1 MAILK
6 GSSASTKGAG
16 RRSTIKG
23 SQRRGIGL
31 HLSLITG
38 LLLSVF
44 PFYWAVIMSTHSS
57 TEIFSYPPKL
67 LPGSH
72 FLENVRNLF
81 DNVDFF
87 GSMFNS
93 LLVACSVTVLV
104 LFFDSLAAFVFA
116 KFQFPGRR
124 VLFALMMVIFMVP
137 AQLQAIPQFVIMAKL
152 GWIGSMTALI
162 VPAAANAF
170 GIFWMRQYMKSAI
183 HDELIDASKLDGA
196 SFLRQYWHVALPV
209 VRPGLAFLGIFT
221 FMGQWNDYAWPLIA
235 LTNPDNVTL
244 QVALSQLNGVH
255 GTTDYG
261 MVMTGALL
269 ALIPLLIVFAIG
281 AKQIIADLGKGP
293 SADDGPAARAP
304 PLGVT

>member
-1 MAILK
+1 MATIPGTRRPRAVK
-6 GSSASTKGAG
+6 GT
-16 RRSTIKG
+16 RS
-23 SQRRGIGL
+23 RGIAL
-31 HLSLITG
+31 HSVLIVG
-38 LLLSVF
+38 LLLSAF
-44 PFYWAVIMSTHSS
+44 PFYWAVIMSTHTTSD
-57 TEIFSYPPKL
+57 IFSYPPKL

-72 FLENVRNLF
+72 FLENARHLF
-81 DNVDFF
+81 DNIDFF

-93 LLVACSVTVLV
+93 LLVAGSVTFLV

-116 KFQFPGRR
+116 KFDFPGKN
-124 VLFALMMVIFMVP
+124 VLFALLMAIFMVP
-137 AQLQAIPQFVIMAKL
+137 AQLAAIPQFVIMAKL
-152 GWIGSMTALI
+152 GWIGTMTSLI

-170 GIFWMRQYMKSAI
+170 GIFWMRQYMKGAI
-183 HDELIDASKLDGA
+183 HDELLDASRIDGA

-244 QVALSQLNGVH
+244 QVALSQLNGTH

-269 ALIPLLIVFAIG
+269 ALVPLLIVFAVG
-281 AKQIIADLGKGP
+281 ARQIIGDLAKG
-293 SADDGPAARAP
+293 AIR
-304 PLGVT
+304 

>member
-1 MAILK
+1 MASIQ
-6 GSSASTKGAG
+6 GTRRTKRIDGT
-16 RRSTIKG
+16 R
-23 SQRRGIGL
+23 RRGIALHAGL
-31 HLSLITG
+31 VVG
-38 LLLSVF
+38 VLLSAF
-44 PFYWAVIMSTHSS
+44 PFYWAVIMSTHTSS
-57 TEIFSYPPKL
+57 EIFSYPPKL
-67 LPGSH
+67 LPGTH
-72 FLENVRNLF
+72 FPENVRSLF
-81 DNVDFF
+81 DNIDFF

-93 LLVACSVTVLV
+93 LLVAGSVTFLV

-116 KFQFPGRR
+116 KFEFPGKRLLF
-124 VLFALMMVIFMVP
+124 VLLMFIFMVP

-170 GIFWMRQYMKSAI
+170 GIFWMRQYMKGAI
-183 HDELIDASKLDGA
+183 HDELLDASRIDGA
-196 SFLRQYWHVALPV
+196 HFLRQYWHVALPV

-244 QVALSQLNGVH
+244 QVALSQLNGTH

-269 ALIPLLIVFAIG
+269 ALVPLLIVFAIG
-281 AKQIIADLGKGP
+281 ARQMIGDLAKG
-293 SADDGPAARAP
+293 AIK
-304 PLGVT
+304 

>member
-1 MAILK
+1 MATTTQTEPAPTEPPRTEPLRAKRIR
-6 GSSASTKGAG
+6 GTG
-16 RRSTIKG
+16 
-23 SQRRGIGL
+23 RRGIAL
-31 HLSLITG
+31 HVSLILG
-38 LLLSVF
+38 VLLSAF
-44 PFYWAVIMSTHSS
+44 PFYWAVVMSTHTS

-72 FLENVRNLF
+72 FDDNLSKLF
-81 DNVDFF
+81 DSVDFF

-93 LLVACSVTVLV
+93 LLVAVSVTFLV

-116 KFQFPGRR
+116 KFSFPGRR
-124 VLFALMMVIFMVP
+124 VLFAMMMAIFMVP
-137 AQLQAIPQFVIMAKL
+137 AQLAAIPQFVIMAKL
-152 GWIGSMTALI
+152 GWIGSMTSLI

-183 HDELIDASKLDGA
+183 HDELLDASKIDGA

-235 LTNPDNVTL
+235 LTDPDNVTL

-261 MVMTGALL
+261 MVMTGAVL
-269 ALIPLLIVFAIG
+269 ALIPLLVVFAIG
-281 AKQIIADLGKGP
+281 AKQIIADLGKG
-293 SADDGPAARAP
+293 AIR
-304 PLGVT
+304 

>member
-1 MAILK
+1 M
-6 GSSASTKGAG
+6 ASTQET
-16 RRSTIKG
+16 RRAKRIDG
-23 SQRRGIGL
+23 SRRRGTGL
-31 HLSLITG
+31 HAALVVG
-38 LLLSVF
+38 VLLSAF
-44 PFYWAVIMSTHSS
+44 PFYWAVIMSTHTSS
-57 TEIFSYPPKL
+57 EIFSYPPKL
-67 LPGSH
+67 LPGTH
-72 FLENVRNLF
+72 FLENVRSLF
-81 DNVDFF
+81 DNIDFF

-93 LLVACSVTVLV
+93 LLVAGSVTFLV

-116 KFQFPGRR
+116 KFEFPGKRLLF
-124 VLFALMMVIFMVP
+124 VLLMFIFMVP

-170 GIFWMRQYMKSAI
+170 GIFWMRQYMKGAI
-183 HDELIDASKLDGA
+183 HDELLDASRIDGA
-196 SFLRQYWHVALPV
+196 NFLRQYWHVALPV

-244 QVALSQLNGVH
+244 QVALSQLNGTH

-269 ALIPLLIVFAIG
+269 ALVPLLIVFAIG
-281 AKQIIADLGKGP
+281 ARQMIGDLAKG
-293 SADDGPAARAP
+293 AIK
-304 PLGVT
+304 

>member
-1 MAILK
+1 MASLK
-6 GSSASTKGAG
+6 GS
-16 RRSTIKG
+16 R
-23 SQRRGIGL
+23 RRGIGL
-31 HLSLITG
+31 HLVLIAG
-38 LLLSVF
+38 LLLSVL

-72 FLENVRNLF
+72 FLQNARHLF

-116 KFQFPGRR
+116 KFDFPGRR
-124 VLFALMMVIFMVP
+124 VLFALMMAIFMVP

-196 SFLRQYWHVALPV
+196 GFLRQYWHVALPV

-269 ALIPLLIVFAIG
+269 ALVPLLIVFAIG
-281 AKQIIADLGKGP
+281 ARQIIADLGKG
-293 SADDGPAARAP
+293 AIR
-304 PLGVT
+304 

>member
-6 GSSASTKGAG
+6 GSPASTKRAG
-16 RRSTIKG
+16 RRSSIKG
-23 SQRRGIGL
+23 TQRRGIAL
-31 HLSLITG
+31 HLVLIIG

-72 FLENVRNLF
+72 FFGNVRHLF

-116 KFQFPGRR
+116 KFEFPGRR
-124 VLFALMMVIFMVP
+124 VLFALMMAIFMVP

-196 SFLRQYWHVALPV
+196 GFLRQYWHVALPV

-235 LTNPDNVTL
+235 LTNPNNVTL

-281 AKQIIADLGKGP
+281 AKQIIGDLGKG
-293 SADDGPAARAP
+293 AIR
-304 PLGVT
+304 

>member
-1 MAILK
+1 MASLK
-6 GSSASTKGAG
+6 GS
-16 RRSTIKG
+16 R
-23 SQRRGIGL
+23 QRGIAL
-31 HLSLITG
+31 HLVLIAG

-72 FLENVRNLF
+72 FAENLRNLF
-81 DNVDFF
+81 DNIDFF
-87 GSMFNS
+87 GSMANS
-93 LLVACSVTVLV
+93 LLVAGSVTVLV

-124 VLFALMMVIFMVP
+124 VLFALMMAIFMVP
-137 AQLQAIPQFVIMAKL
+137 AQMAAIPQFVIMANI

-170 GIFWMRQYMKSAI
+170 GIFWMRQYMKGAI
-183 HDELIDASKLDGA
+183 HDELLDASRIDGA

-244 QVALSQLNGVH
+244 QVALSQLNGTH

-269 ALIPLLIVFAIG
+269 ALVPLLIVFAVG
-281 AKQIIADLGKGP
+281 AKQIIADLGKG
-293 SADDGPAARAP
+293 AIR
-304 PLGVT
+304 

>member
-1 MAILK
+1 MASIQ
-6 GSSASTKGAG
+6 GT
-16 RRSTIKG
+16 RRPKAIRGTRS
-23 SQRRGIGL
+23 RGIAL
-31 HLSLITG
+31 HAVLVLG
-38 LLLSVF
+38 LLLSAF

-57 TEIFSYPPKL
+57 SEIFSYPPKL

-72 FLENVRNLF
+72 FLENARSLF
-81 DNVDFF
+81 DSIDFF

-93 LLVACSVTVLV
+93 LLVAGTVTFLV

-116 KFQFPGRR
+116 KFEFPGRGL
-124 VLFALMMVIFMVP
+124 LFALLMVIFMVP
-137 AQLQAIPQFVIMAKL
+137 AQLSAIPQFVIMAKL
-152 GWIGSMTALI
+152 GWIGSMTSLI

-183 HDELIDASKLDGA
+183 HDELLDASRIDGA
-196 SFLRQYWHVALPV
+196 NFLRQYWHVALPV

-244 QVALSQLNGVH
+244 QVALSQLNGTH

-269 ALIPLLIVFAIG
+269 ALVPLLIVFAIG
-281 AKQIIADLGKGP
+281 ARQIIGDLAKG
-293 SADDGPAARAP
+293 AIK
-304 PLGVT
+304 

>member
-6 GSSASTKGAG
+6 GSSASMKGAG
-16 RRSTIKG
+16 RTSTIKG
-23 SQRRGIGL
+23 SRRRGIAL
-31 HLSLITG
+31 HLSLIIG

-196 SFLRQYWHVALPV
+196 GFLRQYWHVALPV

-235 LTNPDNVTL
+235 LTNPNNVTL

-281 AKQIIADLGKGP
+281 AKQIIADLGKG
-293 SADDGPAARAP
+293 AIR
-304 PLGVT
+304 

>member
-1 MAILK
+1 MASPK
-6 GSSASTKGAG
+6 GS
-16 RRSTIKG
+16 R
-23 SQRRGIGL
+23 QRGTAL
-31 HLSLITG
+31 HLVLIAG

-72 FLENVRNLF
+72 FAENVRNLF
-81 DNVDFF
+81 DNIDFF
-87 GSMFNS
+87 GSMANS
-93 LLVACSVTVLV
+93 LLVAGSVTILV

-116 KFQFPGRR
+116 KFEFPGRR
-124 VLFALMMVIFMVP
+124 TLFALMMAIFMVP
-137 AQLQAIPQFVIMAKL
+137 AQMAAIPQFVIMANI

-170 GIFWMRQYMKSAI
+170 GIFWMRQYMKAAI
-183 HDELIDASKLDGA
+183 HNELLDASRIDGA
-196 SFLRQYWHVALPV
+196 GFLRQYWHVALPV

-244 QVALSQLNGVH
+244 QVALSQLNGTH

-269 ALIPLLIVFAIG
+269 ALVPLLIVFAVG
-281 AKQIIADLGKGP
+281 ARQIIADLGKG
-293 SADDGPAARAP
+293 AIR
-304 PLGVT
+304 

>member
-1 MAILK
+1 MA
-6 GSSASTKGAG
+6 S
-16 RRSTIKG
+16 IKG
-23 SQRRGIGL
+23 SRQRGIAL
-31 HLSLITG
+31 HLVLVIG

-72 FLENVRNLF
+72 FLENVRHLF

-87 GSMFNS
+87 GSMVNS
-93 LLVACSVTVLV
+93 LLVAGSVTVLV
-104 LFFDSLAAFVFA
+104 LFLDSLAAFVFA
-116 KFQFPGRR
+116 KFHFPGRR
-124 VLFALMMVIFMVP
+124 VLFALMMAIFMVP

-152 GWIGSMTALI
+152 GWIGSMTALV

-183 HDELIDASKLDGA
+183 HDELLDASKLDGA
-196 SFLRQYWHVALPV
+196 GFLRQYWHVALPV

-221 FMGQWNDYAWPLIA
+221 FMAQWNDYAWPLIA

-269 ALIPLLIVFAIG
+269 ALVPLLIVFGIG
-281 AKQIIADLGKGP
+281 AKQIIADLGKG
-293 SADDGPAARAP
+293 AIR
-304 PLGVT
+304 

>member
-1 MAILK
+1 MASLK
-6 GSSASTKGAG
+6 GS
-16 RRSTIKG
+16 R
-23 SQRRGIGL
+23 RRGAGL
-31 HLSLITG
+31 HLVLIAG
-38 LLLSVF
+38 LLLSVL

-72 FLENVRNLF
+72 FLENAHHLF

-87 GSMFNS
+87 GSMANS
-93 LLVACSVTVLV
+93 LLVAGSVTVLV

-116 KFQFPGRR
+116 KFRFPGRR
-124 VLFALMMVIFMVP
+124 VLFALMMAIFMVP

-183 HDELIDASKLDGA
+183 HDELLDASKLDGA
-196 SFLRQYWHVALPV
+196 GFLRQYWHVALPV

-269 ALIPLLIVFAIG
+269 ALVPLLIVFAIG
-281 AKQIIADLGKGP
+281 ARQIIADLGKG
-293 SADDGPAARAP
+293 AIR
-304 PLGVT
+304 

>member
-1 MAILK
+1 MA
-6 GSSASTKGAG
+6 S
-16 RRSTIKG
+16 IKG
-23 SQRRGIGL
+23 SRQRGIAL
-31 HLSLITG
+31 HLVLIIG

-67 LPGSH
+67 LPGPH
-72 FLENVRNLF
+72 FVENIRHLF

-93 LLVACSVTVLV
+93 LLVATSVTVLV

-124 VLFALMMVIFMVP
+124 TLFALMMAIFMVP
-137 AQLQAIPQFVIMAKL
+137 AQLQAIPQFVIMAHL

-183 HDELIDASKLDGA
+183 HDELLDASKLDGA
-196 SFLRQYWHVALPV
+196 GFLRQYWHVALPV

-269 ALIPLLIVFAIG
+269 ALVPLLVVFAIG
-281 AKQIIADLGKGP
+281 AKQIIADLGKG
-293 SADDGPAARAP
+293 AIR
-304 PLGVT
+304 

>member
-1 MAILK
+1 MA
-6 GSSASTKGAG
+6 S
-16 RRSTIKG
+16 IKG
-23 SQRRGIGL
+23 SRQRGIAL
-31 HLSLITG
+31 HLVLVIG

-72 FLENVRNLF
+72 FLENVRHLF

-87 GSMFNS
+87 GSMVNS
-93 LLVACSVTVLV
+93 LLVAGSVTVLV
-104 LFFDSLAAFVFA
+104 LFLDSLAAFVFA
-116 KFQFPGRR
+116 KFHFPGRR
-124 VLFALMMVIFMVP
+124 VLFALMMAIFMVP

-152 GWIGSMTALI
+152 GWIGSMTALV

-183 HDELIDASKLDGA
+183 HDELLDASKLDGA
-196 SFLRQYWHVALPV
+196 GFLRQYWHVALPV

-221 FMGQWNDYAWPLIA
+221 FMAQWNDYAWPLIA

-269 ALIPLLIVFAIG
+269 ALVPLLIVFAIG
-281 AKQIIADLGKGP
+281 AKQIIADLGKG
-293 SADDGPAARAP
+293 AIR
-304 PLGVT
+304 

>member
-1 MAILK
+1 M
-6 GSSASTKGAG
+6 KGAG
-16 RRSTIKG
+16 RASTIKG
-23 SQRRGIGL
+23 SRRRGIAL
-31 HLSLITG
+31 HLSLIIG

-72 FLENVRNLF
+72 FLENVRHLF

-196 SFLRQYWHVALPV
+196 GFLRQYWHVALPV

-281 AKQIIADLGKGP
+281 AKQIIADLGKG
-293 SADDGPAARAP
+293 AIR
-304 PLGVT
+304 

>member
-1 MAILK
+1 MASLK
-6 GSSASTKGAG
+6 GS
-16 RRSTIKG
+16 R
-23 SQRRGIGL
+23 RRGAGL
-31 HLSLITG
+31 HLVLIAG
-38 LLLSVF
+38 LLLSVL

-72 FLENVRNLF
+72 FLENARHLF

-87 GSMFNS
+87 GSMANS
-93 LLVACSVTVLV
+93 LLVAGSVTVLV

-116 KFQFPGRR
+116 KFRFPGRR
-124 VLFALMMVIFMVP
+124 VLFALMMAIFMVP

-183 HDELIDASKLDGA
+183 HDELLDASKLDGA
-196 SFLRQYWHVALPV
+196 GFLRQYWHVALPV

-269 ALIPLLIVFAIG
+269 ALVPLLIVFAIG
-281 AKQIIADLGKGP
+281 ARQIIADLGKG
-293 SADDGPAARAP
+293 AIR
-304 PLGVT
+304 

>member
-6 GSSASTKGAG
+6 GSSVSMKGAG
-16 RRSTIKG
+16 HTSTIKG
-23 SQRRGIGL
+23 SRRRGIAL
-31 HLSLITG
+31 HLSLIIG

-196 SFLRQYWHVALPV
+196 GFLRQYWHVALPV

-269 ALIPLLIVFAIG
+269 ALVPLLIVFAIG
-281 AKQIIADLGKGP
+281 AKQIIADLGKG
-293 SADDGPAARAP
+293 AIR
-304 PLGVT
+304 

>member
-1 MAILK
+1 MA
-6 GSSASTKGAG
+6 S
-16 RRSTIKG
+16 IKG
-23 SQRRGIGL
+23 SRQRGTAL
-31 HLSLITG
+31 HLVLIVG

-72 FLENVRNLF
+72 FVENVRHLF

-93 LLVACSVTVLV
+93 LLVAGSVTVLV

-124 VLFALMMVIFMVP
+124 VLFALMMAIFMVP

-183 HDELIDASKLDGA
+183 HDELLDASKLDGA
-196 SFLRQYWHVALPV
+196 GFLRQYWHVALPV

-269 ALIPLLIVFAIG
+269 ALVPLLIVFAIG
-281 AKQIIADLGKGP
+281 ARQIIGDLGKG
-293 SADDGPAARAP
+293 AIR
-304 PLGVT
+304 